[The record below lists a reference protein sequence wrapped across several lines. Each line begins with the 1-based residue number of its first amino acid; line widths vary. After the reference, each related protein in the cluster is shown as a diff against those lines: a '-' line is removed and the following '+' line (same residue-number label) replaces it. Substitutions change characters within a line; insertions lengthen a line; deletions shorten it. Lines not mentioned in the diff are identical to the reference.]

1 MNDTQKITAEDVS
14 QFLNQFTRRK
24 KVLRGMTADQI
35 NILISDAKAVLE
47 DVIADEDI
55 KKRQEAER
63 QTKIRETAKLLKNE
77 GIGLDDLEKHMVG
90 RRSPTV
96 EPKIYLINGKKII
109 YKGSGRMNKALKTIV
124 DKEGHDA
131 LEQYLV
137 RE

>member
-14 QFLNQFTRRK
+14 QFLNQLTRRK
-24 KVLRGMTADQI
+24 KVLRLMTADQI

-63 QTKIRETAKLLKNE
+63 QTKIREAAILLRNE
-77 GIGLDDLEKHMVG
+77 GIGLDDLEKHMVS

-96 EPKIYLINGKKII
+96 EPK
-109 YKGSGRMNKALKTIV
+109 TI
-124 DKEGHDA
+124 
-131 LEQYLV
+131 
-137 RE
+137 

>member
-14 QFLNQFTRRK
+14 QFLNQLTRRK
-24 KVLRGMTADQI
+24 KVLRLMTADQI

-63 QTKIRETAKLLKNE
+63 QTKIREAAILLRNE
-77 GIGLDDLEKHMVG
+77 GIGLDDLEKHMVS

-96 EPKIYLINGKKII
+96 EPKTYLINGKKII
-109 YKGSGRMNKALKTIV
+109 YKGSGRMNKALKAIV

-131 LEQYLV
+131 LEKYLV

>member
-1 MNDTQKITAEDVS
+1 
-14 QFLNQFTRRK
+14 
-24 KVLRGMTADQI
+24 MTADQI

>member
-14 QFLNQFTRRK
+14 QFLNQLTRRK
-24 KVLRGMTADQI
+24 KVLRRMTADQI

-63 QTKIRETAKLLKNE
+63 QAKIRETAKLLRNE
-77 GIGLDDLEKHMVG
+77 GIGLNDLEKHMAG

-96 EPKIYLINGKKII
+96 EPKTYLINGKKII

-124 DKEGHDA
+124 DKEGHDV

>member
-14 QFLNQFTRRK
+14 QFLNQLTRRK
-24 KVLRGMTADQI
+24 KVLRLMTADQI

-63 QTKIRETAKLLKNE
+63 QAKIKETAKLLRNE
-77 GIGLDDLEKHMVG
+77 GIGLDDLEKHMVS

-96 EPKIYLINGKKII
+96 EPKTYLINGRKII
-109 YKGSGRMNKALKTIV
+109 YKGSGRMNKALKAIV

-131 LEQYLV
+131 LEKYLV